1 MGWLRQLMGEAEPKI
16 RSFDALAAALI
27 GHPDWPRDSH
37 TQLRSLGAL
46 LSKLDRG
53 AELAWL
59 ADRVHVQ
66 HLAAQV
72 LGCPLSSIQAGLG
85 ARLADSDR
93 QRRRFRF
100 DEVRFA
106 RPLELVDE
114 ALPPGFP
121 SAVQHPGAWQ
131 RLWWHAPSGSGRS
144 LLGQWLAAR
153 GLARVELV
161 HDGERAATLLDEL
174 RDGATLPLF
183 IELLGDGAAL
193 GATAPPEH
201 GQYCIASSEVPQHA
215 SWQLVR
221 SPKID
226 SYLKALV
233 AWLAPRLPKDGNFD
247 PEGALEWLQQ
257 RVDGSLLD
265 SFGAAL
271 GLLGLVDEFGVD
283 NLAKK
288 PLDQVARAFVSEKL
302 KLALSRGSSEA
313 QWLGER
319 GFEVLLGMA
328 ERALGTGENFRAVR
342 SESAWLERVP
352 DEFRQGMDQEWAR
365 LALSRAVS
373 RSAAKELETALQ
385 KLQPGAFRI
394 VRALRSAGLLRSN
407 GAGLGFA
414 PHWLAGVLEAQAFE
428 SLFSSSAF
436 HWGEALLAGRHTARI
451 VTALQQRFMNDDFAT
466 LEELLELDAAQNP
479 AYAAAIEASFRA
491 LGLALGEG
499 TKTAPAELV
508 TALYEEQRELLLQLG
523 PRELPQP
530 RIGYRDSD
538 VVLQPGAF
546 YLAALAISAELPE
559 RGVPKQP
566 VLHPW
571 AERVLDTRFDSLLTC
586 IATWLGTLHGE
597 QASSFRR
604 VAVNLVDRLSLHLG
618 EGGGSKGIQA
628 AFVDALG
635 EPHELEWPSLLLR
648 ELKAGALN
656 PIWLERLARR
666 PEALLDI
673 HALCAGRLEP
683 WQHVIGQLWELWRA
697 HEMPSGALQAFCA
710 HGERCWPAAPT
721 TCLPDA
727 LLRATKLSLT
737 IPFAELSPEQWQH
750 LQGTLSVQ
758 IPALLQEPQL
768 WTHAPLPVAWHWLT
782 SKAAEPQLAMAL
794 SVVWQRDP
802 TRAIAE
808 YEAALQRDTAGAV
821 ATRLIASTPPR
832 HWAMLTPW
840 LKTVTTSKPGAAV
853 VVVDA
858 ARRLLHEQV
867 AQRGEGFREAYALLD
882 ELERRG
888 RRLGA

>member
-16 RSFDALAAALI
+16 RSFDALAAGLI
-27 GHPDWPRDSH
+27 GHPDWPRDPP

-53 AELAWL
+53 VELEWL
-59 ADRVHVQ
+59 ADRAHVQ

-131 RLWWHAPSGSGRS
+131 RLWWHAPSGAGRS

-153 GLARVELV
+153 GLARVESV
-161 HDGERAATLLDEL
+161 HDAQQASKLLHES

-183 IELLGDGAAL
+183 IELLGDGEAL

-201 GQYCIASSEVPQHA
+201 GLCCIANSEAPQHA
-215 SWQLVR
+215 GWHVVR

-233 AWLAPRLPKDGNFD
+233 GWLTPRLPKDGNFD
-247 PEGALEWLQQ
+247 PAGALEWLQQ
-257 RVDGSLLD
+257 RVDGALLD
-265 SFGAAL
+265 NFGAAL
-271 GLLGLVDEFGVD
+271 GLLGLIDEFGVD
-283 NLAKK
+283 NLAQK
-288 PLDQVARAFVSEKL
+288 PLDQVARAFVTEKL

-328 ERALGTGENFRAVR
+328 EGALGAGENFRAVR
-342 SESAWLERVP
+342 TESAWLERVP
-352 DEFRQGMDQEWAR
+352 QEFRQGVDQEWAR
-365 LALSRAVS
+365 LALSTAVS

-394 VRALRSAGLLRSN
+394 VRALRSAGLLRAN
-407 GAGLGFA
+407 GEGLSFA

-428 SLFSSSAF
+428 SLLGSGAF
-436 HWGEALLAGRHTARI
+436 HWGEALLSGRNAARI
-451 VTALQQRFMNDDFAT
+451 VTALYERFVDEDFAV

-491 LGLALGEG
+491 LGMALGEG
-499 TKTAPAELV
+499 SAAPSEVLV
-508 TALYEEQRELLLQLG
+508 ALYEEQHELLLQLG

-530 RIGYRDSD
+530 RIDYRDSD
-538 VVLQPGAF
+538 PLLQPGAF
-546 YLAALAISAELPE
+546 YLAALAISSELPE
-559 RGVPKQP
+559 RGAPKQP

-571 AERVLDTRFDSLLTC
+571 AERVLDTRFDSLLTS
-586 IATWLGTLHGE
+586 IATWLGALHGE
-597 QASSFRR
+597 QGSGYRR
-604 VAVNLVDRLSLHLG
+604 VAVSLVDRLSLHLS
-618 EGGGSKGIQA
+618 EKGGSKGIQA

-648 ELKAGALN
+648 ELKTGTLSS
-656 PIWLERLARR
+656 IWLERLARR

-673 HALCAGRLEP
+673 HALCGTRPDP
-683 WQHVIGQLWELWRA
+683 WQQLIARLWELWQA
-697 HEMPSGALQAFCA
+697 HEMPNGALQALCA

-721 TCLPDA
+721 TCVLDA
-727 LLRATKLSLT
+727 LRRATELGLAIPLAVLSS
-737 IPFAELSPEQWQH
+737 EHWKH
-750 LQGTLSVQ
+750 LQGTLGPQ
-758 IPALLQEPQL
+758 LPAMLQEAQL
-768 WTHAPLPVAWHWLT
+768 WTDAPLPVAWHWVN
-782 SKAAEPQLAMAL
+782 SKAAQPHLALAL
-794 SVVWQRDP
+794 SVLWQRDP
-802 TRAIAE
+802 KRAVAE
-808 YEAALQRDTAGAV
+808 YDAALQRDATGRDATAAL
-821 ATRLIASTPPR
+821 LIASTPLQ
-832 HWAMLTPW
+832 HGAALTPW
-840 LKTVTTSKPGAAV
+840 LKTVTSKPGAAL

-867 AQRGEGFREAYALLD
+867 ARRSAGFREAYALLD

-888 RRLGA
+888 RRVDA